1 GLMIGNIV
9 LAMVLTQ
16 TPAAGAKIYA
26 DRCIICHG
34 EDGASATAQG
44 KKLKAADLRSEDVQ
58 KKTDADIIAAMA
70 KVRSHPAFQKTIGDQ
85 GLKDVVTYMR
95 TLKK

>member
-1 GLMIGNIV
+1 MIGTILIAMT
-9 LAMVLTQ
+9 LAQ
-16 TPAAGAKIYA
+16 TPNSGAKIFVE
-26 DRCIICHG
+26 RCALCHG
-34 EDGASATAQG
+34 EDGAAATAQG
-44 KKLKAADLRSEDVQ
+44 KKLKATDLRSAAVQ
-58 KKTDADIIAAMA
+58 KMTDADIIAAMT